1 MRLLFILLAVVSWI
15 SSSHAAE
22 GKPLRVITTF
32 SILADFAKQV
42 GGDRVEVV
50 SLVAPAQDAHMFE
63 PTPDDVKRVSSA
75 NIVIINGL
83 GFEGWLARLV
93 ESSGYKGTI
102 IEASKQVA
110 TITSEEEHSHHEH
123 DHSAQDPHAW
133 QDVARA
139 RKYVK
144 NIRDA
149 LMARDP
155 SHAATYYEQAKS
167 YLEKLNA
174 LEREIRAKWEAVP
187 LEKRKVITSHDAFGY
202 YAHAYG
208 VTFLAP
214 LGLSSESEA
223 SAKDIAMLIGQI
235 RSEKVTA
242 IFVENINNS
251 RLMEQIRQDTGLAL
265 GGTLYSDALSD
276 SSGPAS
282 TYIDMMRHNTDAM
295 IRAVTLQAN

>member
-1 MRLLFILLAVVSWI
+1 
-15 SSSHAAE
+15 
-22 GKPLRVITTF
+22 
-32 SILADFAKQV
+32 
-42 GGDRVEVV
+42 
-50 SLVAPAQDAHMFE
+50 
-63 PTPDDVKRVSSA
+63 
-75 NIVIINGL
+75 VIINGL

-102 IEASKQVA
+102 IEASKQVT
-110 TITSEEEHSHHEH
+110 TITSEEEDSQHVH

-139 RKYVK
+139 RKYVE

-155 SHAATYYEQAKS
+155 EHAATYYEQAKS
-167 YLEKLNA
+167 YLEKLNV
-174 LEREIRAKWEAVP
+174 LEREIRARWEAVP